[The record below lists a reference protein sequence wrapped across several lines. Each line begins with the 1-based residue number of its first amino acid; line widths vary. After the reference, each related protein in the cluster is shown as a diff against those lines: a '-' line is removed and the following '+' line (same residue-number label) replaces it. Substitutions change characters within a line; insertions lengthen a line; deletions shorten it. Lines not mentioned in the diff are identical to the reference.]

1 MDTNYLEN
9 NYLTLV
15 GKVASDKK
23 FSHEI
28 YGERFYSFDLCIP
41 RLSGSADIIPVTA
54 SERLFTDEMLQD
66 GTKLLIKGQFRSY
79 NSYENERNKLIL
91 TVFAKDIEEVKEDEE
106 EVETENVEETEN
118 VDSEEA
124 RKEAFKKDYIT
135 NEVVLIGYICKKPV
149 YRQTPFGREI
159 ADLLLAVNRAYNKSD
174 YIPSIAWGRNARFC
188 QNLEV
193 GTEVKIVGRVQSRNY
208 EKKLED
214 GTVLKKVAYEVS
226 IGSLEVVKE
235 SENNNDETAE
245 TVSEEENTVQEA
257 M

>member
-15 GKVASDKK
+15 GKVTSEKE

-28 YGERFYSFDLCIP
+28 YGEKFYTFDLSIP
-41 RLSGSADIIPVTA
+41 RLSENADIIPITV
-54 SERLFTDEMLQD
+54 SERLITDDMSKI

-79 NSYENERNKLIL
+79 NSYENEKNKLIL
-91 TVFAKDIEEVKEDEE
+91 TVFAKDMQKLEE
-106 EVETENVEETEN
+106 EPQDGEENEF
-118 VDSEEA
+118 A
-124 RKEAFKKDYIT
+124 KKDTIT
-135 NEVVLIGYICKKPV
+135 NEVVLVGYICKKPI

-193 GTEVKIVGRVQSRNY
+193 GSEVKIVGRIQSRNY
-208 EKKLED
+208 EKKYED
-214 GTVLKKVAYEVS
+214 GSVVKKVAYEVS
-226 IGSLEVVKE
+226 IGSLEIINAVE
-235 SENNNDETAE
+235 PTDEVE
-245 TVSEEENTVQEA
+245 EVEENQEQQA

>member
-15 GKVASDKK
+15 GKVASEKK

-235 SENNNDETAE
+235 SENNTEETAE